1 MISLC
6 FAVIVLF
13 SLFYAALTGNLP
25 AMTSAVIDGCA
36 KSVKISL
43 ELCGTAC
50 FWCGVMQVYLDSG
63 ILDKLSRIMSPI
75 LGKIFPTA
83 WKTKQ
88 GMSEITAA
96 ICANLLGIG
105 NAATPYALSA
115 MAKMD
120 ESSNTADMASFT
132 VLGTCSVSLVP
143 TTILTLRRAAG
154 SAEPYSVIA
163 PIWICSFMCA
173 LVGIILSRA
182 AAYVRLKKAKPADS
196 QAEIP
201 SGINERNPAADSIII
216 RKKR

>member
-1 MISLC
+1 MIPVC

-13 SLFYAALTGNLP
+13 SLVYAAFSGNLP

-63 ILDKLSRIMSPI
+63 VLDRLSRVMSPL

-83 WKTKQ
+83 WKTKK

-115 MAKMD
+115 MSKMD
-120 ESSNTADMASFT
+120 ENNNTADMATFT
-132 VLGTCSVSLVP
+132 ILGTCSVSLVP

-163 PIWICSFMCA
+163 PIWLCSFACA
-173 LVGIILSRA
+173 LLGIILSRTA
-182 AAYVRLKKAKPADS
+182 ARVKPKKTVKTLNESDNPD
-196 QAEIP
+196 P
-201 SGINERNPAADSIII
+201 KINHDYII
-216 RKKR
+216 RKKI

>member
-6 FAVIVLF
+6 FAVIVMF
-13 SLFYAALTGNLP
+13 SLIYATFTGNLTV
-25 AMTSAVIDGCA
+25 MTAAVIDGCA

-50 FWCGVMQVYLDSG
+50 FWCGVMRVYLDSG
-63 ILDKLSRIMSPI
+63 VLDKLSRLFSP
-75 LGKIFPTA
+75 LFGRIFPTA

-96 ICANLLGIG
+96 ICANLIGIG

-115 MAKMD
+115 MSKMD
-120 ESSNTADMASFT
+120 ENGNTPDMASFT

-154 SAEPYSVIA
+154 SSEPYSVVV
-163 PIWICSFMCA
+163 PIWICSFTCA
-173 LVGIILSRA
+173 IVGIILSRA
-182 AAYVRLKKAKPADS
+182 AVVIKSGKGKSKLVDNTPEPSKKS
-196 QAEIP
+196 
-201 SGINERNPAADSIII
+201 SRIIS
-216 RKKR
+216 KKI